1 MYTSDY
7 DIGMAGPGQDWQV
20 VSGMTE
26 SQGRGMRDT
35 VSNLEMLRKAA
46 QAMNSILH
54 EPEIIEA
61 LLDQAVATLGA
72 RAAVLRLLSPDGDQ
86 LLQAGARGLSDTYLA
101 KGPLQVAESG
111 VDQRILTGEI
121 VIIPDVTRDVG
132 AQYPG
137 AAAAEGLKG
146 MVASPVQVR
155 SQIIGVLRIYV
166 DDTEQLWPEDMVAI
180 RALADLGAIALEKSR
195 LHQSLYRIAEALSAS
210 LELEPMLEK
219 VLEAT
224 VKEMWLK
231 AASICLLDP
240 KRQVLHLVAA
250 YGLGEAYLAKGL
262 VHLDKSPIDQRVL
275 RGSAVVLDDV
285 EHKAGFEYP
294 AEAVREG
301 IRSVLV
307 VPLRLKDR
315 TLGVMR
321 AYSARSRHFG
331 PVAVNFLTSAADLV
345 ALAIENA
352 RLYEALQ
359 ARCEDLKLDVAEW
372 HRFLALG

>member
-1 MYTSDY
+1 
-7 DIGMAGPGQDWQV
+7 
-20 VSGMTE
+20 
-26 SQGRGMRDT
+26 MRDT
-35 VSNLEMLRKAA
+35 VSNLEMLREAA
-46 QAMNSILH
+46 RAMNGVLQ

-72 RAAVLRLLSPDGDQ
+72 RAAVIRLLSPDGDQ
-86 LLQAGARGLSDTYLA
+86 LLQAGARGLSDAYLA
-101 KGPLQVAESG
+101 KGPVRVAESG
-111 VDQRILTGEI
+111 MDQRILAGEI
-121 VIIPDVTRDVG
+121 VVIPDVTQDKS
-132 AQYPG
+132 AQYPE
-137 AAAAEGLKG
+137 AAATEGLKG
-146 MVASPVQVR
+146 IVASPVRVR
-155 SQIIGVLRIYV
+155 SQVIGVLRVYV
-166 DDTEQLWPEDMVAI
+166 DDTEQLRPEDIVAI
-180 RALADLGAIALEKSR
+180 GALADQGAVALEKAR

-210 LELEPMLEK
+210 LELTSMLQQ

-231 AASICLLDP
+231 AASIRLFDP

-250 YGLGEAYLAKGL
+250 YGLGEDYLAKGL
-262 VHLDKSPIDQRVL
+262 VHLAKSPIDQRVL
-275 RGSAVVLDDV
+275 QGSAVVLHDV
-285 EHKAGFEYP
+285 EHEAGFEYP
-294 AEAVREG
+294 AEAAREG

-321 AYSARSRHFG
+321 VYSARSRHFG

-359 ARCEDLKLDVAEW
+359 ARYEDLKLDVADW